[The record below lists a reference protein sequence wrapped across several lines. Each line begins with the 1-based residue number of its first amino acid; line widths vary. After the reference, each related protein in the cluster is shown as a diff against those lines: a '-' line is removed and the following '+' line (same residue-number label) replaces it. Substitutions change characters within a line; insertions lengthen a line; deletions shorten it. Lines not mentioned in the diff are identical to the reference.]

1 MKLFRKSIT
10 TSSAPPE
17 KAERAH
23 TKLLTWLERM
33 KIVIKLTLIGIVTFT
48 AALAISLWWF
58 WDTPLATPISSSTV
72 FRFLAEPRSPHSSNK
87 VIYGFL
93 PYWNLKKATL
103 QPEITH
109 LGYFSLTIGA
119 DGSLLTREEDYTE
132 PGYAG
137 LQSDELLDLSN
148 QMQANGGTVEIVVS
162 QFNGDDIVS
171 FLSSKPAQEKFIASL
186 DDMILAYPIS
196 GVNIDIEYAGT
207 NSESL
212 RDNLSAFMKDLRT
225 HLDTRYDSVQLSI
238 DMYAGAS
245 TNQSIWD
252 IAAIAPNVDYIV
264 VMAYDFH
271 RRTSPLAGPVAPLFG
286 GKEMWDSDINQH
298 LQEFLTIVPAEK
310 LLLGIPFYG
319 YEWQTTSRD
328 PQSHTFP
335 DTGSTAQITKVKEL
349 LERKDE
355 LQVEEGWNEEAL
367 SPYLSYVE
375 NDLTYVLYYENS
387 RSISYK
393 LDYVNQ
399 LDLGGVAIW
408 ALGYEGGS
416 RELWDVINRKVQ

>member
-1 MKLFRKSIT
+1 
-10 TSSAPPE
+10 
-17 KAERAH
+17 
-23 TKLLTWLERM
+23 
-33 KIVIKLTLIGIVTFT
+33 
-48 AALAISLWWF
+48 
-58 WDTPLATPISSSTV
+58 
-72 FRFLAEPRSPHSSNK
+72 
-87 VIYGFL
+87 L
-93 PYWNLKKATL
+93 PYWNLKKVTL
-103 QPEITH
+103 QPEITD
-109 LGYFSLTIGA
+109 LAYFSLTIGA

-148 QMQANGGTVEIVVS
+148 QMQANGGSVEIVVS

-171 FLSSKPAQEKFIASL
+171 FLSSKPAQEKFMASL

-207 NSESL
+207 NSQSL
-212 RDNLSAFMKDLRT
+212 RDNLSLFMSDLRT

-298 LQEFLTIVPAEK
+298 LQEFLTMVPAEK
-310 LLLGIPFYG
+310 ILLGIPFYG

-335 DTGSTAQITKVKEL
+335 DTGSTAQITRVKEL
-349 LERKDE
+349 LERKEE

-375 NDLTYVLYYENS
+375 NGLTYVLYYENS

-408 ALGYEGGS
+408 ALGYEGDS